1 MEFLDK
7 LNVEQD
13 YDKMCSLLVSANNTS
28 SITTLYP
35 EYNAKVLLTAFMAK
49 NFPDVYA
56 DENLLK
62 QAGGICKALLEVDH
76 FTLSK
81 IYHEYL
87 QTFSDWRKNDIIL
100 MKTAIELQK
109 ETLRSVADPDPSN
122 EADEQWNKGIAMNI
136 QTLDKHI
143 EKLDNYSKTPPK

>member
-1 MEFLDK
+1 MEFLEE
-7 LNVEQD
+7 LNTEQD
-13 YDKMCSLLVSANNTS
+13 YDKMCSLLVSVSNTTGIVS
-28 SITTLYP
+28 LYP
-35 EYNAKVLLTAFMAK
+35 EYNAKVLLTAFMVK

-76 FTLSK
+76 STLSQ
-81 IYHEYL
+81 IYYEYL
-87 QTFSDWRKNDIIL
+87 QTFSDWRKNDIIK

-136 QTLDKHI
+136 KTLDKHI